1 VLISDRILGVCRA
14 CSSLIIGHLHS
25 HVLYALKPPRRVFLF
40 RDPPPLITI
49 MPYHSRAAY
58 PSRSTRRNAA
68 HSPEPDDDTFAD
80 EETVSQ
86 PDSDAESV
94 ATRRAPYGGRGME
107 QDWTDSDVE
116 GMEML
121 GRGEGEESGEGE
133 DEGDEVDYV
142 EEGEYGDDDQ
152 DDEIASRSTEATKS
166 PPQPLHG
173 LKEIG
178 NLASWTV
185 STAKPGC
192 GVEQLRDE
200 DTNLYWQSDGPQPHH
215 INIHFAKRVKVKR
228 IRMYLDFENDESY
241 TPTKMSVL
249 SGTGFQDL
257 VEVTKLDLER
267 PTGWIE
273 VRLDDVHQDGELRTF
288 LIQVAIHANHQN
300 GKDTHV
306 RGLQIFAAEPYCS
319 PLLHTIAYL
328 ADCQGQGPPSN
339 AARFPSLARPCCKS
353 SKCVRLA
360 IFSLE
365 FRRAAGAGMCFT
377 TIHLHASTR

>member
-1 VLISDRILGVCRA
+1 
-14 CSSLIIGHLHS
+14 
-25 HVLYALKPPRRVFLF
+25 
-40 RDPPPLITI
+40 
-49 MPYHSRAAY
+49 MPHHSRAAHA
-58 PSRSTRRNAA
+58 SRNAHRVAA
-68 HSPEPDDDTFAD
+68 HSPEPDDDTLAE
-80 EETVSQ
+80 EETISQ
-86 PDSDAESV
+86 PDSDSDAESV
-94 ATRRAPYGGRGME
+94 ATRRAPHGVRIVHPE
-107 QDWTDSDVE
+107 LSDSDVE
-116 GMEML
+116 IMNML
-121 GRGEGEESGEGE
+121 GGGEDEEGEGEQD
-133 DEGDEVDYV
+133 DEAEYV
-142 EEGEYGDDDQ
+142 EEGEYVEDDQ
-152 DDEIASRSTEATKS
+152 DEIE
-166 PPQPLHG
+166 PPKPPPSLCG

-200 DTNLYWQSDGPQPHH
+200 DTDMYWQSDGPQPHH

-228 IRMYLDFENDESY
+228 IRIYLDFDTDESY

-273 VRLDDVHQDGELRTF
+273 VKLDDVHEDGELRTY

-319 PLLHTIAYL
+319 PLLYNI
-328 ADCQGQGPPSN
+328 G
-339 AARFPSLARPCCKS
+339 
-353 SKCVRLA
+353 
-360 IFSLE
+360 
-365 FRRAAGAGMCFT
+365 
-377 TIHLHASTR
+377 

>member
-1 VLISDRILGVCRA
+1 
-14 CSSLIIGHLHS
+14 
-25 HVLYALKPPRRVFLF
+25 
-40 RDPPPLITI
+40 
-49 MPYHSRAAY
+49 MPHHSRAAHA
-58 PSRSTRRNAA
+58 SRNAHRVAA
-68 HSPEPDDDTFAD
+68 HSPEPDDDTLAE
-80 EETVSQ
+80 EETISQ
-86 PDSDAESV
+86 PDSDSDAESV
-94 ATRRAPYGGRGME
+94 ATRRAPHGVRIVNP
-107 QDWTDSDVE
+107 DLSDSDVE
-116 GMEML
+116 VMNML
-121 GRGEGEESGEGE
+121 GGEVMNMIGGGEGEEGEGE
-133 DEGDEVDYV
+133 QGDEVEYV
-142 EEGEYGDDDQ
+142 EEGEYVDEDDQ
-152 DDEIASRSTEATKS
+152 DEISSHSTEPTKPA
-166 PPQPLHG
+166 PPLDG

-228 IRMYLDFENDESY
+228 IRIYLDFDNDESY

-273 VRLDDVHQDGELRTF
+273 VKLDDVHEDGELRTY

-319 PLLHTIAYL
+319 PLLYNI
-328 ADCQGQGPPSN
+328 G
-339 AARFPSLARPCCKS
+339 
-353 SKCVRLA
+353 
-360 IFSLE
+360 
-365 FRRAAGAGMCFT
+365 
-377 TIHLHASTR
+377 